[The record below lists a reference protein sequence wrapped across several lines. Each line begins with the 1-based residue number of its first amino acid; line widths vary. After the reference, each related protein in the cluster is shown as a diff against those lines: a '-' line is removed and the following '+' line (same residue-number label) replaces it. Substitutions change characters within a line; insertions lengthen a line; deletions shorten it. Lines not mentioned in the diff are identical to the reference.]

1 MNIIAT
7 RGLLLGILQFIMIIS
22 FLESKTLSKEKIA
35 NVLGELNRYITRED
49 DKMEEG
55 TIQEYVNQ
63 VRATNPHLHKTMEI
77 FAELERRSSSLQKT
91 IINQACIEECEGNF
105 YACLNSDTGRVG
117 FAHVYDCKN
126 QKAKCLENICD
137 FQHGF
142 PNMM

>member
-22 FLESKTLSKEKIA
+22 FLEGKTLSKEKIA

-77 FAELERRSSSLQKT
+77 FAELERRSSSLQTK
-91 IINQACIEECEGNF
+91 IINQVCIAECEGNY
-105 YACLNSDTGRVG
+105 YACLNSNTGRVG
-117 FAHVYDCKN
+117 FDHVYACKN
-126 QKAKCLENICD
+126 QKVKCLENICNFSMD
-137 FQHGF
+137 FQI
-142 PNMM
+142 

>member
-7 RGLLLGILQFIMIIS
+7 RGLLLGILQFVMIIS

-35 NVLGELNRYITRED
+35 NVLGELNRYITRQD

-77 FAELERRSSSLQKT
+77 FAELERRSSSLQTK
-91 IINQACIEECEGNF
+91 IINQVCIAECEGNY
-105 YACLNSDTGRVG
+105 YACLNSNTGRVG
-117 FAHVYDCKN
+117 FDHVYACKN
-126 QKAKCLENICD
+126 QKVKCLENICSFSMD
-137 FQHGF
+137 FQI
-142 PNMM
+142 